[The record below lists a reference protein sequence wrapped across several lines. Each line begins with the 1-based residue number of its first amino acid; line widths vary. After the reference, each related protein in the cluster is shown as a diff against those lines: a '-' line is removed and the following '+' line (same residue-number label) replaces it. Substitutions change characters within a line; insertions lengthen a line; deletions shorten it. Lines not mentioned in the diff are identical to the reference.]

1 MVDSRPDFRD
11 LALSASSSEIW
22 LIAIVTI
29 AFTVEAALG
38 FGATVVT
45 VALGSL
51 LLPLDQ
57 LLPAFVPLNMCLS
70 AYLSARYFRAV
81 RWRMLL
87 TEVLPVMLLGLP
99 FGIFALARIA
109 EAPLKLAFGISIIAL
124 SAVELLRPR
133 VVRGSGIAVRPL
145 EGKTAFGVL
154 FLGGV
159 VHGAF
164 ATGGPLAVYVVSR
177 KIVDK
182 TSFRATLSV
191 LWLLLNVV
199 LVSSYV
205 VMGKVDTAT
214 LETAA
219 PLALGLSFGLVVGEV
234 LHRRVPER
242 IFRVLVFAML
252 GIAGAVIVARAH
264 R

>member
-1 MVDSRPDFRD
+1 M
-11 LALSASSSEIW
+11 
-22 LIAIVTI
+22 TI

-57 LLPAFVPLNMCLS
+57 LLPAFVPLNVCLS
-70 AYLSARYFRAV
+70 AYLSARYFRAA

-87 TEVLPVMLLGLP
+87 TEVLPAMLLGLP

-109 EAPLKLAFGISIIAL
+109 EAPLKVAFGISIVVL

-133 VVRGSGIAVRPL
+133 VARGNAIAATPL
-145 EGKTAFGVL
+145 ERKTALGVL

-164 ATGGPLAVYVVSR
+164 ATGGPLAVYVVGR

-205 VMGKVDTAT
+205 VMGKVDTT
-214 LETAA
+214 SLTTTAR
-219 PLALGLSFGLVVGEV
+219 LALGLTFGLVIGEL

-252 GIAGAVIVARAH
+252 GIAGIVLVARAH